1 MGDFKKVLKK
11 ICAIFFAT
19 FLLSHCSRLQS
30 NCAAVFP
37 ISNACGFALLPSVV
51 TLSTFCLMKALLSA
65 QNM

>member
-1 MGDFKKVLKK
+1 MGDFKMVLKK
-11 ICAIFFAT
+11 NCAIFFAT

-51 TLSTFCLMKALLSA
+51 TLSTFCLIKALLSA